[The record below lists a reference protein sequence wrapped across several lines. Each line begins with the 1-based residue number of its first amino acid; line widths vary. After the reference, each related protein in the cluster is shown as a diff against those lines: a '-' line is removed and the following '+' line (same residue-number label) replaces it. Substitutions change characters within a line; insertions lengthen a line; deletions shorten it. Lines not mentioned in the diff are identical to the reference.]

1 MITSLFLL
9 LMLASSQ
16 LPSYATLYIVEL
28 SADGSATWQIS
39 HAFPLASV
47 EEVEAFRAL
56 ASNMSL
62 QSGEYLAR
70 VERLVSDAAAA
81 TGREMMVENF
91 HVEHEVVETVGGM
104 LGVVKVVFRWS
115 GFAKKLDNRLEAGD
129 VFVGGMVLLDGE
141 TLRITFPQSYRVV
154 EVRPTP
160 DGTVDGF
167 LEWRG
172 RRVFGEKEPHI
183 VLSSSNIIPAPP
195 SFLQNGWIMFPALF
209 SAAAVAAVA
218 LFVKRRRRVSGDELL
233 VERVLAVLRRHGGEM
248 KQSQIARE
256 LGLPRST
263 ISTVMKVLEE
273 QRRVSRVKVG
283 RDVIVKLQ

>member
-1 MITSLFLL
+1 MLITLFLL
-9 LMLASSQ
+9 LMLVASQ
-16 LPSYATLYIVEL
+16 PPPYITLYVVEL
-28 SADGSATWQIS
+28 GADGSATWRIS
-39 HAFPLASV
+39 HAFPLGSV
-47 EEVEAFRAL
+47 EEAEAFKTV

-70 VERLVSDAAAA
+70 VARLVSDAAAA
-81 TGREMMVENF
+81 TGREMMVEDF
-91 HVEHEVVETVGGM
+91 HVSHEVVETVSGM

-115 GFAKKLDNRLEAGD
+115 GFAKRLDNGLEAGD

-160 DGTVDGF
+160 DGMGDGF
-167 LEWRG
+167 VEWRG

-195 SFLQNGWIMFPALF
+195 NFPQNSWIIFPALF

-218 LFVKRRRRVSGDELL
+218 LFVKRRRRVYGDELL

-263 ISTVMKVLEE
+263 VSTVMKVLEE
-273 QRRVSRVKVG
+273 QGRVSRVKVG
-283 RDVIVKLQ
+283 RDVVVKLQ